1 MTSSARLPAGKL
13 PQGALQ
19 TLLAR
24 LSDHDPRLLVPPA
37 PGEDAAVLDVG
48 GGRCLV
54 LTTDPI
60 TFATDRIGWYAVH
73 VNANDVATLGA
84 APRWFLAVLLLPL
97 GQATADLADT
107 IFEDIRLTSSAL
119 GVSVIGGHT
128 EITSG
133 IDRPLVI
140 GQMIGEVERARLVV
154 KRSLEP
160 GDVVLLTRGAA
171 IEGTAILARERRE
184 QLEALVPAEL
194 LDRAARLLFDPGIS
208 IVPAARIASDLGAV
222 RAMHDPT
229 EGGIVGGLAELA
241 GAADVGLDVDVRAI
255 PVLPET
261 RALCDALALDPLR
274 LVASGALLAGVP
286 PTHAS
291 ALLDA
296 WSTAGIT
303 ATRVAVV
310 TAPGQGA
317 VLTDGAVR
325 RPLVAPAR
333 DELARFFE
341 AG

>member
-1 MTSSARLPAGKL
+1 MTSRARLPAGKL
-13 PQGALQ
+13 PPDALG

-24 LSDHDPRLLVPPA
+24 LSDPDPQLLIPPA
-37 PGEDAAVLDVG
+37 AGEDAAVLDVG

-84 APRWFLAVLLLPL
+84 APRWFMAVLLLPL
-97 GQATADLADT
+97 GQATTDLADT

-128 EITSG
+128 EVTSG

-140 GQMIGEVERARLVV
+140 GQMIGEVERSRLVV

-171 IEGTAILARERRE
+171 IEGTAILARERR
-184 QLEALVPAEL
+184 QRLEALVPAAL

-208 IVPAARIASDLGAV
+208 IVPAARIAADLGVV

-241 GAADVGLDVDVRAI
+241 GAADVGLDVEVRAI

-286 PTHAS
+286 STHAS
-291 ALLDA
+291 RLLDA
-296 WSTAGIT
+296 WSAAGIA

-325 RPLVAPAR
+325 RPLVAPER